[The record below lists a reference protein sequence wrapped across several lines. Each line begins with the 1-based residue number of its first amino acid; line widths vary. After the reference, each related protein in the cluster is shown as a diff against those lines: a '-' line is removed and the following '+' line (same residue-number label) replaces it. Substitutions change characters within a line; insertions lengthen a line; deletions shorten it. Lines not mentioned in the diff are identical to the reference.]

1 MNRAAY
7 LELDGRTSRQLA
19 SRVQRVSRRGGGGG
33 REEAEAEEF
42 ARDLQDG
49 RNCAYL

>member
-19 SRVQRVSRRGGGGG
+19 SRVHQVSRRGGGQ
-33 REEAEAEEF
+33 EEAEAEEL
-42 ARDLQDG
+42 ARELRDL
-49 RNCAYL
+49 RLKA